1 MAPGSDKKNTAVTIK
16 GNAGGLLVR
25 FLDDE
30 EYHFSQL
37 LNEFEARLKRSGKFF
52 LRAHTSVDLG
62 RRELDQSDLELL
74 QGLMARYEIKLEK
87 IISGSNATRS
97 VARQVGIEYVLPN
110 RENTR
115 LPLQTSRETTGAPF
129 DNAEALFV
137 QRTLRSGQL
146 LKHHGDICLLGDL
159 NPGAQITAGGNVIVW
174 GAVRGVI
181 EAGIDA
187 SPEQET
193 MVCALQLTPTLLR
206 IGEVVA
212 RAPETRSRN
221 YHPEIARVSNG
232 SIVIEQWKP
241 HRK

>member
-25 FLDDE
+25 LLDDE
-30 EYHFSQL
+30 EYLFSEL
-37 LNEFEARLKRSGKFF
+37 LNELEGRLEQSGKFF

-62 RRELDQSDLELL
+62 RREVDQSDLELL
-74 QGLMARYEIKLEK
+74 QGLMARHEIKLEK
-87 IISGSNATRS
+87 IISGSNSTRS
-97 VARQVGIEYVLPN
+97 VARRVGIEFLLPN

-115 LPLQTSRETTGAPF
+115 LPHQPERETNAVPF

-137 QRTLRSGQL
+137 RRTLRSGQL

-159 NPGAQITAGGNVIVW
+159 NPGAQIIAGGNVIVW
-174 GAVRGVI
+174 GIVRGVI
-181 EAGIDA
+181 EAGVGVTT
-187 SPEQET
+187 EQKSV
-193 MVCALQLTPTLLR
+193 VCALQLTPSLLR
-206 IGEVVA
+206 IGEVLA
-212 RAPETRSRN
+212 RAPETHSRN
-221 YHPEIARVSNG
+221 YYPEIARVNNG